1 MLSMLSPADVS
12 IRTMTPADIPA
23 GLSLCR
29 AARWNQT
36 ASDWQFFLAIAPAG
50 ALVAEEAGIVIGTV
64 ATVRYGP
71 FAWISMVLV
80 NPASRGRGVGRVL
93 LERGLALVPED
104 VTARLDATP
113 AGEPLYRSLG
123 FAAEHGVGRW
133 FIDAASR
140 AGALTPAGYGRPLT
154 RGDWPHILQ
163 MDRHVFGASRQPLL
177 ERMAAEAPEYAWVFD
192 INGRIRAYLFG
203 RHGYVRDQLGP
214 LVADTR
220 ESAQL
225 VLHSCLAAHSDRAF
239 FIDAPERSD
248 GWDDVLST
256 LGFTIER
263 PFLRMHRGPL
273 TAAGNPAVVYAVTGP
288 EFG

>member
-1 MLSMLSPADVS
+1 
-12 IRTMTPADIPA
+12 MTRADIPA

-36 ASDWQFFLAIAPAG
+36 ADDWRFLLSFAPGG
-50 ALVAEEAGIVIGTV
+50 ALVAEEHGRVVGSV
-64 ATVRYGP
+64 ATVPYGA
-71 FAWISMVLV
+71 FAWVSMVLV
-80 NPASRGRGVGRVL
+80 DPAARGRGIGRLL
-93 LERGLALVPED
+93 LERGLELVPAD

-123 FAAEHGVGRW
+123 FAAEYPIARRH
-133 FIDAASR
+133 IDAARTRPSS
-140 AGALTPAGYGRPLT
+140 PAVHHGRPLA
-154 RGDWPHILQ
+154 RDDWALVLQ
-163 MDRHVFGASRQPLL
+163 LDRHVFGGSRARLL
-177 ERMAAEAPEYAWVFD
+177 QRMAAESPEYAWVFETG
-192 INGRIRAYLFG
+192 GRLRAYLFG
-203 RHGYVRDQLGP
+203 RRGHVRDHLGP

-225 VLHSCLAAHSDRAF
+225 LLESCLAAHPATRF
-239 FIDAPERSD
+239 FLDTPERAD
-248 GWDDVLST
+248 GWDDVLAT

-273 TAAGNPAVVYAVTGP
+273 TAPGNPSVVYAATGP